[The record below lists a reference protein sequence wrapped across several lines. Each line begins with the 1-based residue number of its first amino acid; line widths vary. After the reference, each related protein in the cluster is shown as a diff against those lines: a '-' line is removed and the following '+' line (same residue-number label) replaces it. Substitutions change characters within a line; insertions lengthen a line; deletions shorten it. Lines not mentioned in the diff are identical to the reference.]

1 MTRPLLDSEWTR
13 CFLLLTFDKSI
24 RNRMIFTWSTVDGG
38 QVAGQAPPEGLSSLL
53 SWLIDCNFYVSITFK
68 DQYQIL

>member
-24 RNRMIFTWSTVDGG
+24 RKRMISTWCPVSRC
-38 QVAGQAPPEGLSSLL
+38 LLSLL
-53 SWLIDCNFYVSITFK
+53 PHHLAPQGETRLIDNSYVSITLK

>member
-1 MTRPLLDSEWTR
+1 MI
-13 CFLLLTFDKSI
+13 LTWI
-24 RNRMIFTWSTVDGG
+24 TVDRG
-38 QVAGQAPPEGLSSLL
+38 QVVGQAPPEGLSSLL